1 MQEYIDIGLERIQ
14 KLSEDSLK
22 TRPIYQKIYEPSGRD
37 SVSKYPVE
45 WLEKR
50 LHEIEE
56 MERIVQEDNIRNEI
70 KILLITFRILPI
82 INQKN
87 PFLIGDGA
95 DENMQRDGSI
105 VECYRKNSYKIL

>member
-14 KLSEDSLK
+14 KFTEDSLK
-22 TRPIYQKIYEPSGRD
+22 TRPIYQKIYEPSGSD

-56 MERIVQEDNIRNEI
+56 ILIED
-70 KILLITFRILPI
+70 
-82 INQKN
+82 
-87 PFLIGDGA
+87 DA

-105 VECYRKNSYKIL
+105 VECYRKDSYKIL

>member
-1 MQEYIDIGLERIQ
+1 MICLEKFCPKLRQNYQTLQICSKLGRKYGTELMQEYIDIGLERIQ

-22 TRPIYQKIYEPSGRD
+22 TRPIYRKIYEPSGRD

-56 MERIVQEDNIRNEI
+56 I
-70 KILLITFRILPI
+70 
-82 INQKN
+82 
-87 PFLIGDGA
+87 LIGDDA
-95 DENMQRDGSI
+95 
-105 VECYRKNSYKIL
+105 